1 MRNKMNTAP
10 TMAAIKTDI
19 ARSFC
24 LVIAMSPVIK
34 ADIPEANPPS
44 IVSARAGLLAISA
57 NIVSPA
63 GTDPYNEFVKDVP
76 TKNNN
81 GIAIISPSDHFPN
94 MVFGINSPGFVH
106 P

>member
-1 MRNKMNTAP
+1 MIYKMSAAP
-10 TMAAIKTDI
+10 TMVEIKTDI

-24 LVIAMSPVIK
+24 LMIAKSPVIK
-34 ADIPEANPPS
+34 AEIPEANPAS
-44 IVSARAGLLAISA
+44 IVSAKAGLLAISA

-63 GTDPYNEFVKDVP
+63 GTDLYNEFVKDMP
-76 TKNNN
+76 MKNNN
-81 GIAIISPSDHFPN
+81 GIVMISPSDHLPI